1 MSKWDGN
8 KIVAE
13 APKEKEKTITDLL
26 KEIITKL
33 DAIAENTAPA
43 EDNDA

>member
-13 APKEKEKTITDLL
+13 APKEKEKTIIDLL
-26 KEIITKL
+26 KEISTKL
-33 DAIAENTAPA
+33 DTIAENTAPA
-43 EDNDA
+43 AEDVE